1 MPSYKAP
8 TDELDF
14 VLFDLFD
21 AESLWSTMAPFAG
34 VNRELARAVLEAA
47 AKLAEQEFFP
57 LNQTGDAEGARW
69 DDGHVHTP
77 PGFREAY
84 DAFTGGGWLGIAGE
98 REYGGQ
104 GMPKMLTVA
113 WEEMF
118 YAANT
123 GLFLYTTL
131 TAGACILLA
140 AHASEDIKRMCLPRL
155 YEGRWSATM
164 DLTESQA
171 GSDLGIITTKA
182 EPEADGSFTVTGSKM
197 FITSGEHDLAENIL
211 HLVLAKLPDAP
222 SGSRGIS
229 LFLVP
234 KFLINDDGTLG
245 ERNGV
250 VSASIEH
257 KMGIR
262 GSATSVMNYDGAT
275 GYLIGE
281 ENRGLAPMFTMMN
294 YERLS
299 IGIQGL
305 GIAEVA
311 YQNARDYAR
320 ARLQGRAP
328 GGSPERAQ
336 SPADP
341 IIVHP
346 DVRRMLL
353 TQKAYNE
360 ACRAFAAYVGS
371 QLDLARYGD
380 EAGRARA
387 ADRVALLTP
396 VAKAFLSDRGFEN
409 CVLAQQVLGGHGYVR
424 EWGLEQYVR
433 DARIAQIYEGTNGIQ
448 SMDLIERKVLRD
460 GGRSLDAFCNE
471 MRSDLDDVKGTMKD
485 AAIAAIDL
493 LTSVTA
499 TLSKK
504 SKKDPALPG
513 ASAVDYMDLFG
524 HVILGWLWVRI
535 VEAETRRGEGGASPS
550 DEKQRTA
557 EFYFAK
563 LLPKIDSLARSIG
576 AGSDSLM
583 RLPADRF

>member
-1 MPSYKAP
+1 MPTYTAP

-14 VLFDLFD
+14 VLFDVFD
-21 AESLWSTMAPFAG
+21 AESLWASLPAFRG
-34 VNRELARAVLEAA
+34 VNRELVRAILEAA
-47 AKLAEQEFFP
+47 ANLAEQEFFP
-57 LNQTGDAEGARW
+57 LNQIGDAEGSRW
-69 DDGHVHTP
+69 IDGEVRTP
-77 PGFREAY
+77 PGFRDAY
-84 DAFTGGGWLGIAGE
+84 EAFTGGGWLGIAGE
-98 REYGGQ
+98 KQYGGQ

-123 GLFLYTTL
+123 GLFLYTSL

-140 AHASEDIKRMCLPRL
+140 AHASDELKRLCLPKL

-164 DLTESQA
+164 DLTEPQA

-182 EPEADGSFTVTGSKM
+182 EPRGDGIYAITGSKI
-197 FITSGEHDLAENIL
+197 FITSGEHDLTENIL

-222 SGSRGIS
+222 AGSRGIS

-245 ERNGV
+245 ERNAV
-250 VSASIEH
+250 TSASLEK

-262 GSATSVMNYDGAT
+262 GSATSAMRYEGAT
-275 GYLIGE
+275 GLLIGE
-281 ENRGLAPMFTMMN
+281 ENRGLAAMFTMMN

-320 ARLQGRAP
+320 ERLQGRAP
-328 GGSPERAQ
+328 TGPELEG

-353 TQKAYNE
+353 AQKAYNE
-360 ACRAFAAYVGS
+360 GCRAFAVYVGS
-371 QLDLARYGD
+371 QLDLARHGD
-380 EAGRARA
+380 DDARRQA

-409 CVLAQQVLGGHGYVR
+409 AVLAQQVLGGHGYIR
-424 EWGLEQYVR
+424 ESGLEQYVR

-448 SMDLIERKVLRD
+448 AMDLIERKVIRD
-460 GGRSLDAFCNE
+460 GGRACHEFCAE
-471 MRSDLDDVKGTMKD
+471 MRADLSGAKGATKE
-485 AAIAAIDL
+485 AAVEAIAL
-493 LTSVTA
+493 LESVTA
-499 TLSKK
+499 LLVKK
-504 SKKDPALPG
+504 SKNDPALAG

-524 HVILGWLWVRI
+524 HVVLAWLWLKMVD
-535 VEAETRRGEGGASPS
+535 AAKKRGADAGRSG
-550 DEKQRTA
+550 DKRKTA

-563 LLPKIDSLARSIG
+563 LLPKVDALARSIR
-576 AGSDSLM
+576 AGSKPVMGLS
-583 RLPADRF
+583 PERF

>member
-1 MPSYKAP
+1 MPHYKAP
-8 TDELDF
+8 IDELDF
-14 VLFDLFD
+14 IVFDVFD
-21 AESLWSTMAPFAG
+21 AESLWTSMPPFAG
-34 VNRELARAVLEAA
+34 VNRELARAVLDAA
-47 AKLAEQEFFP
+47 AKLAENEFFP
-57 LNQTGDAEGARW
+57 LNQTGDAEGPRW
-69 DDGHVHTP
+69 DDGHVRTP
-77 PGFREAY
+77 AGFREAY
-84 DAFTGGGWLGIAGE
+84 EAFTGGGWLGIAGE
-98 REYGGQ
+98 QDYGGQ

-140 AHASEDIKRMCLPRL
+140 AHASDDIKQLCLPRL

-164 DLTESQA
+164 DLTESHA
-171 GSDLGIITTKA
+171 GSDLGIITTQA
-182 EPEADGSFTVTGSKM
+182 EPCADGSFTVTGSKM
-197 FITSGEHDLAENIL
+197 FITSGEHDLTENIL
-211 HLVLAKLPDAP
+211 HLVLAKLPGAP
-222 SGSRGIS
+222 AGSRGIS

-234 KFLINDDGTLG
+234 KFLINADGSLG
-245 ERNGV
+245 KRNGV

-262 GSATSVMNYDGAT
+262 GSATSAMNFDGAK

-320 ARLQGRAP
+320 ERLQGRAP
-328 GGSPERAQ
+328 GGPERAE

-360 ACRAFAAYVGS
+360 ACRAFAVYVGS
-371 QLDLARYGD
+371 QLDLARHGD
-380 EAGRARA
+380 DVGRARA

-396 VAKAFLSDRGFEN
+396 VAKAFLSDRGFDN

-424 EWGLEQYVR
+424 ESGLEQYVR
-433 DARIAQIYEGTNGIQ
+433 DVRIAQIYEGTNGIQ
-448 SMDLIERKVLRD
+448 AMDLIERKVLRD
-460 GGRSLDAFCNE
+460 GARGLKDFCAE
-471 MRSDLDDVKGTMKD
+471 MRSDLSDADGPMKD
-485 AAIAAIDL
+485 AAADAIDL
-493 LTSVTA
+493 LTAVTA
-499 TLSKK
+499 SLLKN
-504 SKKDPALPG
+504 SKKDPALAG
-513 ASAVDYMDLFG
+513 ASAVDYTELFG
-524 HVILGWLWVRI
+524 HVILAWLWVRI
-535 VEAETRRGEGGASPS
+535 VEAEHARGEG
-550 DEKQRTA
+550 DDRRKTA

-563 LLPKIDSLARSIG
+563 LLPKIESLARSIG

-583 RLPADRF
+583 RLAADRF

>member
-14 VLFDLFD
+14 VLFELFD
-21 AESLWSTMAPFAG
+21 AESLWSSMAPFAG
-34 VNRELARAVLEAA
+34 VNRELARAILEAA

-57 LNQTGDAEGARW
+57 LNQTGDAEGPRW

-77 PGFREAY
+77 PGFRQAY
-84 DAFTGGGWLGIAGE
+84 EAFTRGGWLGIAGE
-98 REYGGQ
+98 QEYGGQ

-182 EPEADGSFTVTGSKM
+182 EPRGDGSFAVTGSKM
-197 FITSGEHDLAENIL
+197 FITSGEHDLTENIL

-222 SGSRGIS
+222 PGSRGIS

-250 VSASIEH
+250 VSGSIEH

-328 GGSPERAQ
+328 GERPERPGGQNVARGDAVQSGGYDQYEAELVDEGSHAVLGLDHVGDHVRERAVISYRAGQHVVDSVLETTIHDAAGEDALVDRFGDAAAATNGVDGSNVVLVAGIDGQGSLQVYAQ
-336 SPADP
+336 RSAKEGLFDVMGRQGVAGEQNLNVPRLDQSYDMSARPGVNDRRPAD
-341 IIVHP
+341 
-346 DVRRMLL
+346 
-353 TQKAYNE
+353 Q
-360 ACRAFAAYVGS
+360 
-371 QLDLARYGD
+371 QDL
-380 EAGRARA
+380 
-387 ADRVALLTP
+387 
-396 VAKAFLSDRGFEN
+396 
-409 CVLAQQVLGGHGYVR
+409 
-424 EWGLEQYVR
+424 
-433 DARIAQIYEGTNGIQ
+433 
-448 SMDLIERKVLRD
+448 
-460 GGRSLDAFCNE
+460 
-471 MRSDLDDVKGTMKD
+471 
-485 AAIAAIDL
+485 
-493 LTSVTA
+493 
-499 TLSKK
+499 
-504 SKKDPALPG
+504 
-513 ASAVDYMDLFG
+513 
-524 HVILGWLWVRI
+524 
-535 VEAETRRGEGGASPS
+535 
-550 DEKQRTA
+550 
-557 EFYFAK
+557 
-563 LLPKIDSLARSIG
+563 LARSFDFPHPLG
-576 AGSDSLM
+576 DL
-583 RLPADRF
+583 ADEHVLGLLGRDRG